1 MGDVEHYW
9 QPGKGA
15 RHVVLGN
22 PHADAGQDVTAM
34 CQEIVTVT
42 CSCNPDDPTW
52 RVPTCKLCD
61 RAIRERLRAAGHNVI
76 KVSDD

>member
-9 QPGKGA
+9 QPDADA

-22 PHADAGQDVTAM
+22 PHIDAGQDVMAL
-34 CQEIVTVT
+34 CEVIVTVT

-52 RVPTCKLCD
+52 RVPTCKPCD
-61 RAIRERLRAAGHNVI
+61 RVIRGLLRNAGHNVI
-76 KVSDD
+76 QVSDD